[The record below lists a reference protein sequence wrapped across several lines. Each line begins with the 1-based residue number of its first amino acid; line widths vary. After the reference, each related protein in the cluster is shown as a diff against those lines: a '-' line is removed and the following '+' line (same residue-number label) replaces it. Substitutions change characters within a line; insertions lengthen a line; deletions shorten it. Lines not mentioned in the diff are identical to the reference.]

1 MNPDL
6 FAAVPEVSNTT
17 VITHLGYRS
26 FLAADTL
33 PSMTKLSSIPDHE
46 VCIECKVCGHAG
58 CVPVAPILAR
68 GDRTV
73 AQLGTAARCSRCRA
87 KIVGTYRI
95 VYGGRSDIA
104 MAMTGSMPRDT

>member
-1 MNPDL
+1 
-6 FAAVPEVSNTT
+6 VSNTT
-17 VITHLGYRS
+17 LVTHLGYRS
-26 FLAADTL
+26 FLPADTL

-46 VCIECKVCGHAG
+46 IAIECRVCGHAG
-58 CVPVAPILAR
+58 CVRVAPILAK

-73 AQLGTAARCSRCRA
+73 AELVAAARCSRCKA

-104 MAMTGSMPRDT
+104 MAMTASMPQDT